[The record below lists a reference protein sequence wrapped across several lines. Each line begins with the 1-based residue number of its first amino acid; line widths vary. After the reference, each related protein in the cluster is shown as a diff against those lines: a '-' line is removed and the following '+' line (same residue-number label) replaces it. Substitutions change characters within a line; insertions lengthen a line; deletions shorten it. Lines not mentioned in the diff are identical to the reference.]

1 MLKKFYSSH
10 LDRVH
15 HGFLND
21 FQRPL
26 FAKGT
31 VPHKNIIGAALES
44 FGSVPDRLSL
54 CDNIKMSKRAG

>member
-1 MLKKFYSSH
+1 MLKKFYGNH

-26 FAKGT
+26 FVKWS
-31 VPHKNIIGAALES
+31 VSHKNPIGAALES
-44 FGSVPDRLSL
+44 FENIPVRLFS
-54 CDNIKMSKRAG
+54 CNNFKMNKRAG

>member
-44 FGSVPDRLSL
+44 FGSVPDRLS
-54 CDNIKMSKRAG
+54 